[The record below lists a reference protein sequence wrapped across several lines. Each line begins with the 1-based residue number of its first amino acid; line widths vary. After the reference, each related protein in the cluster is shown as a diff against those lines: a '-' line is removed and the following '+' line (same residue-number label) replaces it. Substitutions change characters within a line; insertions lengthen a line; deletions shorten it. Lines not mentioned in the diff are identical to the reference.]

1 MMLEQ
6 GSTPTLLIGPF
17 VDEADGFTAEVGLT
31 ISQADVRLS
40 MNGGNMAQKTE
51 ATGCTHDELGY
62 YTCPLDATDT
72 GTLGILQVMVHEGGA
87 RPVLHE
93 FMVVPSNVY
102 DSLILGSDYL
112 DIEVAAM
119 AADTLTAAAVATNA
133 IDAGAI
139 ADGAIDAAT
148 FAAGA
153 IDAAA
158 IETGAIDADAV
169 ADNAIDAGA
178 IADGAIDAGAF
189 AAGAIDAAAI
199 ADAAIDAATFAAN
212 AIAAAAIADGAIDAA
227 TFAAGAIDADA
238 TAADFIAEIKAQVVA
253 ALATD
258 TYAEPG
264 QGAPGTTPTIAEMQ
278 ALMYFAL
285 INKGNGTSAIKRFF
299 DNAGTTILWTKAASD
314 DETTYEEE
322 TAISGT

>member
-6 GSTPTLLIGPF
+6 GTTPTLLIGPF

-31 ISQADVRLS
+31 IVQADVRLS
-40 MNGGNMAQKTE
+40 KNGGNMAQKTE
-51 ATGCTHDELGY
+51 VTACTHDELGY

-72 GTLGILQVMVHEGGA
+72 GTLGILQVMVHESGA

-102 DSLILGSDYL
+102 DSLVLGTDYL
-112 DIEVAAM
+112 DTEVAAM
-119 AADTLTAAAVATNA
+119 AAGTVTAAAVAT
-133 IDAGAI
+133 D
-139 ADGAIDAAT
+139 
-148 FAAGA
+148 
-153 IDAAA
+153 
-158 IETGAIDADAV
+158 AIDADAI
-169 ADNAIDAGA
+169 ADNAINAGA
-178 IADGAIDAGAF
+178 LATDAITAAKIADG
-189 AAGAIDAAAI
+189 
-199 ADAAIDAATFAAN
+199 AIDAATFAAN

-227 TFAAGAIDADA
+227 TFAAGAINAAAIANAAIDAATFAAGAIDAAA
-238 TAADFIAEIKAQVVA
+238 TAADFIAEVKAQVVA
-253 ALATD
+253 ALAAD
-258 TYAEPG
+258 TYAEPA

-314 DETTYEEE
+314 DLTTYEEE
-322 TAISGT
+322 TAIAGT